1 MLEHGLVAF
10 AGLLF
15 CFEGPAEVALVV
27 ALVGLWLA
35 APREDWPRFG
45 WIEGLIA
52 GWAVS
57 GWLGVIRAAVE
68 GHPSSSED
76 VLRPLL
82 ALAFMVGR
90 FGYATAT
97 SKVLARVWAAILG
110 VMLLNGIVG
119 LAQVTFG
126 ALPIDRWFLKNPNSP
141 QIWVPGKI
149 GQVRCATG
157 LLYNRLKFAHL
168 GFPAVGLFLIV
179 RTGRRW
185 SDLGQ
190 WAAAGVITT
199 ALLFAHA
206 RAALAAFLL
215 ALVVSR
221 LSSRRRIVTSIL
233 GVGVVVALAAVVGV
247 VRPALAARVWEDVSI
262 RAHIFDAAWNVFRDH
277 PIWGVGHGQYR
288 VLLSKTWDGRGT
300 LLDAHNLYLNV
311 LVETGLLGGVCYLA
325 ALALAF
331 RTAFRSL
338 KAGNLTALQQFAI
351 FTQSYF
357 ALLGM
362 THVVTHHAQ
371 VSMLYWCTLGILAA
385 PANDARTAPSPG

>member
-35 APREDWPRFG
+35 APRDDWPRFG

-82 ALAFMVGR
+82 ALAFLVGR

-141 QIWVPGKI
+141 PDLGAREDSARFVARP
-149 GQVRCATG
+149 G

-168 GFPAVGLFLIV
+168 GFPAVGLFLIG

-190 WAAAGVITT
+190 WGGRWRHHHGPPVCPRPGGLGCISVGAG
-199 ALLFAHA
+199 
-206 RAALAAFLL
+206 
-215 ALVVSR
+215 
-221 LSSRRRIVTSIL
+221 
-233 GVGVVVALAAVVGV
+233 GVAAVFA
-247 VRPALAARVWEDVSI
+247 PTD
-262 RAHIFDAAWNVFRDH
+262 RDLD
-277 PIWGVGHGQYR
+277 PRRWSGGGPRSGGWGGATR
-288 VLLSKTWDGRGT
+288 
-300 LLDAHNLYLNV
+300 
-311 LVETGLLGGVCYLA
+311 LGGEGLGGR
-325 ALALAF
+325 LDS
-331 RTAFRSL
+331 RSHL
-338 KAGNLTALQQFAI
+338 
-351 FTQSYF
+351 
-357 ALLGM
+357 
-362 THVVTHHAQ
+362 
-371 VSMLYWCTLGILAA
+371 
-385 PANDARTAPSPG
+385 